1 MKFSNDKS
9 PQESNNI
16 TIMSLNSLP
25 PFANSLR
32 TICCELSFNGWL
44 AFIKRSLSMLPP
56 CSPRLALAFGR
67 Y

>member
-1 MKFSNDKS
+1 MKKKFSSKV
-9 PQESNNI
+9 SNNI

-32 TICCELSFNGWL
+32 AICCELSFNGWL
-44 AFIKRSLSMLPP
+44 AFIKRFLSLS
-56 CSPRLALAFGR
+56 LACLVRHAWLFAFGR